1 MEFKVFFK
9 YRYYFPNILYLNI
22 MGWIRNSKNS
32 KLDPD
37 PQHWML
43 GLLPSGPCVD
53 CGCIRPLPYCWPV
66 FRIHINCIQIRSK
79 IGIRIQDTY
88 FLTLPGIN
96 IKLFI
101 NIRFSN
107 LKKSSERYTGNVLK
121 LKLFCGESFKT
132 LDPEPDLENPGS
144 GFETLVLANCPF
156 PTCKIAWP
164 CEM

>member
-1 MEFKVFFK
+1 MYKATAVLLASVSDP
-9 YRYYFPNILYLNI
+9 YSLY
-22 MGWIRNSKNS
+22 
-32 KLDPD
+32 PD
-37 PQHWML
+37 PVKNRN
-43 GLLPSGPCVD
+43 PDPRC
-53 CGCIRPLPYCWPV
+53 
-66 FRIHINCIQIRSK
+66 
-79 IGIRIQDTY
+79 

-121 LKLFCGESFKT
+121 LKLFCGDSFKT

-164 CEM
+164 CEMQE